1 MHTLAS
7 RGLAEIVIAE
17 GFQVFLEFE
26 SKVHDLWKGIP
37 FRRVETKNEVVRFVE
52 MRTTA
57 MNVMQFD
64 GRVIGK
70 PHKTG
75 IIGGDDVVDLLPL
88 CPVVPDLLVIHPL
101 RAVLGAVLLKET
113 LPVNTVGESH
123 QRQRAAI
130 DVCQDCRRNP
140 KIVSDRL
147 RLEDSVFGPQDLL
160 QIGQFDL
167 ALAHLGHL

>member
-37 FRRVETKNEVVRFVE
+37 FRRVEIKNEVVRFVE

-88 CPVVPDLLVIHPL
+88 CPVVPDPSTQSSTWGGSFE
-101 RAVLGAVLLKET
+101 RNS
-113 LPVNTVGESH
+113 P
-123 QRQRAAI
+123 RQY
-130 DVCQDCRRNP
+130 RRGIAP
-140 KIVSDRL
+140 TTA
-147 RLEDSVFGPQDLL
+147 G
-160 QIGQFDL
+160 
-167 ALAHLGHL
+167 GH